1 MRCSFVCVVVVSWL
15 LCVGCLLLL
24 FVLVVDRCLLL
35 VGVVGSMRSL
45 LTLFDGWCW
54 LFVVIVCSRC

>member
-1 MRCSFVCVVVVSWL
+1 MPFDTCWLLFVVVSWL

-35 VGVVGSMRSL
+35 VGVAGSIRSL
-45 LTLFDGWCW
+45 LTLFDGWCL
-54 LFVVIVCSRC
+54 LFAYVFV